1 MMKRH
6 VAIIL
11 LGTAIVFGATKAQA
25 VPITFSTTGVFSAS
39 GTNVAA
45 FSDAGVMTTLTF
57 NGSMDSVFT
66 PAGAQFGDLVV
77 TTTVPPNT
85 QGPAVTGNFSLNF
98 SQVSP
103 AGTGSLLSNLSGNL
117 GFNMGIATLTFSTT
131 SVTINGFVYTVNPVY
146 TIALPVTGSGGGA
159 GIGTTTLQGTIVGPV
174 TSVPDNGDTLVLLG
188 GALLGLVVVQRR
200 LRAA

>member
-25 VPITFSTTGVFSAS
+25 VPITFSTTGVLFSAS

-45 FSDAGVMTTLTF
+45 FSDAGVITTLTF

-77 TTTVPPNT
+77 TTLYRQNP
-85 QGPAVTGNFSLNF
+85 GPS
-98 SQVSP
+98 SRQEIS
-103 AGTGSLLSNLSGNL
+103 
-117 GFNMGIATLTFSTT
+117 
-131 SVTINGFVYTVNPVY
+131 
-146 TIALPVTGSGGGA
+146 
-159 GIGTTTLQGTIVGPV
+159 
-174 TSVPDNGDTLVLLG
+174 
-188 GALLGLVVVQRR
+188 R
-200 LRAA
+200 